1 MDDNCY
7 YQPTNDPITDT
18 EPYKIF
24 TVSVMEEVFEQY
36 DFAKNQL
43 KLIDRVKY
51 IFEDMYKKEQDELK
65 QQRKEIEEKAL
76 NEKIKNRNEK
86 AKMNT
91 SVI

>member
-36 DFAKNQL
+36 DFA
-43 KLIDRVKY
+43 R
-51 IFEDMYKKEQDELK
+51 
-65 QQRKEIEEKAL
+65 
-76 NEKIKNRNEK
+76 
-86 AKMNT
+86 T
-91 SVI
+91 S